1 MTLATEPCVPCGADA
16 RPVTGPERESLCR
29 QVPAW
34 TLGERNGVAALERTF
49 AFKDFAQALAYTNRV
64 GALAETADHHPEII
78 TEWGRVTVA
87 WWTHAIGGLH
97 RNDFIMAA
105 RCDAALATPD
115 Q

>member
-1 MTLATEPCVPCGADA
+1 MTLATELCVPCGADA

-34 TLGERNGVAALERTF
+34 TVGERNGVAALQRTF
-49 AFKDFAQALAYTNRV
+49 TFKDFAQALAYTNRV
-64 GALAETADHHPEII
+64 GALAETADHHPEIV

>member
-1 MTLATEPCVPCGADA
+1 MTLATESCVPCGADA

-34 TLGERNGVAALERTF
+34 TVGERNGVAALERTF
-49 AFKDFAQALAYTNRV
+49 TFKDFAQALAYTNRV
-64 GALAETADHHPEII
+64 GALAETADHHPEIV

-105 RCDAALATPD
+105 RCDAALAIPD